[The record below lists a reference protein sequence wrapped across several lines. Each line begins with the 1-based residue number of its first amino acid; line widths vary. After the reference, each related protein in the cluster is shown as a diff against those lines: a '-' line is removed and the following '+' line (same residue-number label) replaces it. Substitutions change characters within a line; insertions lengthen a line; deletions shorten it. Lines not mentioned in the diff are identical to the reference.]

1 MSKHIKLM
9 DLNSLLSGS
18 IGQQIIGSV
27 ASKIGVDES
36 QAKTAVTSAVPML
49 LSALNKNAQN
59 GNAEGIANAL
69 EKHDGSILDNLS
81 GFLGQGGNQQDGQGI
96 LGHILGD
103 KQQNVESAISQQ
115 SGLSTNQVTQV
126 LAMVAPIVMGF
137 LGKEKQAQG
146 ADSSGIQGLLG
157 NLLGGATSGEG
168 INLGG
173 FEKML
178 DQDGD
183 GKLGASDVMGMLGGF
198 FKK

>member
-1 MSKHIKLM
+1 M

>member
-1 MSKHIKLM
+1 M

-27 ASKIGVDES
+27 ASKIGVDEG

-168 INLGG
+168 INLGV

>member
-1 MSKHIKLM
+1 M

-27 ASKIGVDES
+27 ASKIGVEES

-49 LSALNKNAQN
+49 LAALNKNAQN

-69 EKHDGSILDNLS
+69 NKHDGSILDNLS
-81 GFLGQGGNQQDGQGI
+81 GFLGQGGNQQDGLGI
-96 LGHILGD
+96 LGHVLGD

-115 SGLSTNQVTQV
+115 SGLSTNQTSQM
-126 LAMVAPIVMGF
+126 LAMIAPIVMGF

-146 ADSSGIQGLLG
+146 TDAGGIQGLLG